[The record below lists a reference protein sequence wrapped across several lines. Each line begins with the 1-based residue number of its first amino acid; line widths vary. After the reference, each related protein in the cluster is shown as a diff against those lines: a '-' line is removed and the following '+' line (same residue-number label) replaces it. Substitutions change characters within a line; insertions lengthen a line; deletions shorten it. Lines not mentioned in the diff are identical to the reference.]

1 MEFEHKISINA
12 SAANIFAIYEN
23 VDAWSS
29 WDPDVK
35 SASIDGLFEAG
46 AMGKLKP
53 INGPESKILLT
64 EVVKDKLFTVTSRL
78 PLCKMTFEHVLEP
91 NGKDTAVLHK
101 VSFTGLLSPI
111 FGRLIGTGIS
121 KGLPY
126 TLRELKLAA
135 ESGCKDV
142 S

>member
-12 SAANIFAIYEN
+12 SAANIFALYEN
-23 VDAWSS
+23 VDAWAS

-35 SASIDGLFEAG
+35 SASIDGQFDVG
-46 AMGKLKP
+46 VMGKLKP
-53 INGPESKILLT
+53 INGPQSKILLT

-91 NGKDTAVLHK
+91 NGKDTTVLHK

-111 FGRLIGTGIS
+111 FGRLIGTGIN
-121 KGLPY
+121 KGLPH
-126 TLRELKLAA
+126 TLNGLKVAA
-135 ESGCKDV
+135 ESSCKHV
-142 S
+142 N